1 MSAATNVRDTKQ
13 RTGDVDAA
21 LVTAVTVYKGTLVV
35 LDTATGYCKPAVT
48 GTGLVCLGI
57 AVQAAPSTSTTGIS
71 SGVTK
76 IPVRPG
82 RWLLANSSASD
93 EITNAWRGQPCFIVD
108 NQTVAKTDGSATRSV
123 AGTVEEVVTAG
134 VWVNVG
140 TVNGTSLAAEIA
152 AREALDTDLKSATGT
167 TLSGVL
173 GAKQVAESLTS
184 NVVGAI
190 PVVYRVTV
198 ADAASAD
205 TDVTITYK
213 TLITNVTV
221 IKTAGAGGASDT
233 IQVKNSTN
241 AITDAMSI
249 NVADQA
255 VVRAAT
261 INDAYSAIAAGGTL
275 RVAMTKV
282 AAANTACVVIVQG
295 IRVA

>member
-48 GTGLVCLGI
+48 GTGLVCLGV
-57 AVQAAPSTSTTGIS
+57 AVMPEPSVSTTGIS
-71 SGVTK
+71 SGVKK

-82 RWLLANSSASD
+82 RWLLANSAAAD

-108 NQTVAKTDGSATRSV
+108 NQTVAKTDGTATRSV
-123 AGTVEEVVTAG
+123 AGTVEEVVAAG

-140 TVNGTSLAAEIA
+140 SVNGTALAAEIA
-152 AREALDTDLKSATGT
+152 AREALDTDLKSSTGT
-167 TLSGVL
+167 TLAGVL
-173 GAKQVAESLTS
+173 LGTQTANTLTS
-184 NVVGAI
+184 NVIGAI
-190 PVVYRVTV
+190 PVVHRVTI
-198 ADAASAD
+198 ADGVSAD
-205 TDVTITYK
+205 TDVTLTHK
-213 TLITNVTV
+213 TLITDVHV

-233 IQVKNSTN
+233 IQVKSTAN

-261 INDAYSAIAAGGTL
+261 INDAYQTIAAGGIL
-275 RVAMTKV
+275 RVSMTKV